1 MFKKYSWLF
10 AVMVLALV
18 LSIAGINKTPLQGST
33 EPREAG
39 VAAEMLQDGD
49 YLVPRLNGTLFLEKP
64 PLSYWLQS
72 ASIDVFGYQ
81 YWAPRLPS
89 LLAGFA
95 CALLMYFYL
104 TAMCASTAIGALAA
118 GLLLTMASFWL
129 NSRTAGQDILLTCGV
144 ALALFGFYFSRESQR
159 AWLQWLLYG
168 VGLAIAT
175 MTKGLIGLAI
185 PGAAIFTFLLAETL
199 LLRRIELRA
208 WLAPGVL
215 ALPALI
221 PFALWLYQLQQHI
234 GADAVR
240 EIIWSNSVS
249 RFAGDYAHGSHA
261 EPFHYYFK
269 KLFEIFQPW
278 TLLLVVAIWQLS
290 KHLKLELQ
298 QRLPSAQRVLFF
310 VCWLGGPFLLLSLSA
325 GKRPTYLLMLYPA
338 AAALI
343 AIFSDRLLT
352 RAEDISQRVVQQR
365 LRMIYAVILASIGL
379 FVATRLFKVH
389 IAVAAIALLTAT
401 AVLTFSLWRAAQQ
414 NRWRTAGMAGLGLMA
429 CVYIAFGCFVLPHGA
444 RGDAVTPLFQRALA
458 LHATGA
464 EIALYRPMERV
475 AGAARF
481 YLHQQVTELDS
492 PEQVD
497 RLWQANPSAVVI
509 VDADNLNLF
518 GSHRVIDR
526 FVSRKRGFAL
536 IGK

>member
-1 MFKKYSWLF
+1 MVKKFSWLL
-10 AVMVLALV
+10 AVIALAFV

-49 YLVPRLNGTLFLEKP
+49 YLVPRLNGTPFLEKP

-89 LLAGFA
+89 LLAGFT

-104 TAMCASTAIGALAA
+104 TAMTASTAIGALAA
-118 GLLLTMASFWL
+118 GLLLTMASYWL
-129 NSRTAGQDILLTCGV
+129 NSRTAGQDILLTFGV
-144 ALALFGFYFSRESQR
+144 ALALFGFYFSRESR
-159 AWLQWLLYG
+159 HVGLQWVLYG
-168 VGLAIAT
+168 VGLAMAT

-199 LLRRIELRA
+199 LLRRFELRA
-208 WLAPGVL
+208 WLVPGVL

-221 PFALWLYQLQQHI
+221 PFAFWLYQLQQHI

-249 RFAGDYAHGSHA
+249 RFAGDYTHGSHA
-261 EPFHYYFK
+261 EPFLYYFK

-278 TLLLVVAIWQLS
+278 TLLLIVAIWQLS
-290 KHLKLELQ
+290 KPLRLEMQ
-298 QRLPSAQRVLFF
+298 QRLPGAQRTLFF
-310 VCWLGGPFLLLSLSA
+310 LCWLGGPFLLLSLSA

-343 AIFSDRLLT
+343 AIFIDRLLT
-352 RAEDISQRVVQQR
+352 HAEDLSQRVVRRR
-365 LRMIYAVILASIGL
+365 LQMIYTIIFASIGL
-379 FVATRLFKVH
+379 FVAMRLFKAHVV
-389 IAVAAIALLTAT
+389 VAAIALLTAT
-401 AVLTFSLWRAAQQ
+401 AVLTISLWRAAAR
-414 NRWRTAGMAGLGLMA
+414 NRWRTTGAVALGLMT
-429 CVYIAFGCFVLPHGA
+429 CVYIAVGCFVLPHGT
-444 RGDAVTPLFQRALA
+444 RDDAVTPLFQRAVA
-458 LHATGA
+458 LHAAGI

-481 YLHQQVTELDS
+481 YLRQQVAELDS

-497 RLWQANPSAVVI
+497 RLWQAEPSAVVI
-509 VDADNLNLF
+509 VDADDLNLF